1 MPRHANIHD
10 QQGNALF
17 LILIAV
23 ALFAALSYAVTQS
36 GRGSG
41 SAAKEQAV
49 LEAAKLLQYATSIQ
63 QAVSRMRLMNGC
75 ADTSISFENTVVSGY
90 ANASAPVDR
99 SCHVF
104 DAAGGAQTWQLP
116 ASGSGTTSNWFFTG
130 ESCVYAIGTGVVGC
144 HGTNGATDSD
154 LVAAVSGISKDV
166 CLQINRGLG
175 INNPSGN
182 PPQANNQ
189 TWLSP
194 VTLFTGTY
202 TQGGHAVQSDK
213 SGQADLF
220 GKAVGCFN
228 GDVFPATGT
237 YTAYMVLI
245 ER

>member
-1 MPRHANIHD
+1 MMHRENIHQ

-23 ALFAALSYAVTQS
+23 ALFAALSYAITQS

-49 LEAAKLLQYATSIQ
+49 LESAKLIQYATNIQ
-63 QAVSRMRLMNGC
+63 QAVSRMRLVNGC
-75 ADTSISFENTVVSGY
+75 TDTSITFENTIVSGY
-90 ANASAPVDR
+90 TNASAPVNK

-104 DAAGGAQTWQLP
+104 DPAGGGQTWQLP
-116 ASGSGTTSNWFFTG
+116 AAGSGTTSNWFFTG
-130 ESCVYAIGTGVVGC
+130 ESCVYAVGTGVAGC

-166 CLQINRGLG
+166 CVQINRGLG

-189 TWLSP
+189 TWDNP
-194 VTLFTGTY
+194 VALFTGTY
-202 TQGGHAVQSDK
+202 TQGDHSVQSDK
-213 SGQADLF
+213 SGQVDLF